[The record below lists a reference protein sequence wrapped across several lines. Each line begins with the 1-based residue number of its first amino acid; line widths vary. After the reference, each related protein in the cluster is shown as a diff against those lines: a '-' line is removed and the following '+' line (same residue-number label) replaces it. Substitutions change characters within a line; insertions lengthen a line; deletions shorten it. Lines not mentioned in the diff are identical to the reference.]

1 MAAKDRELAL
11 EVGFGLMSAGIL
23 GALALLLGGR
33 VWGAAQ
39 RHARHAQDPPPAGS
53 VPAERHQNLLPSAR

>member
-1 MAAKDRELAL
+1 MARDRELAL
-11 EVGFGLMSAGIL
+11 EVGFGLVGAGIL
-23 GALALLLGGR
+23 SALALALAGR

-39 RHARHAQDPPPAGS
+39 RGARHAQAAPPAGS

>member
-1 MAAKDRELAL
+1 MARDRELAL
-11 EVGFGLMSAGIL
+11 EVGFGLVGVSLL
-23 GALALLLGGR
+23 GALALLLSGR
-33 VWGAAQ
+33 VWGDAQ

>member
-1 MAAKDRELAL
+1 MARDRELAL
-11 EVGFGLMSAGIL
+11 EVGFGLVGASIL

-33 VWGAAQ
+33 VWGDAQ

>member
-1 MAAKDRELAL
+1 MACDRELAL
-11 EVGFGLMSAGIL
+11 EVGFGLVGAGIL

-33 VWGAAQ
+33 IWGDAQ
-39 RHARHAQDPPPAGS
+39 RRARHAQAPPPVGS